1 MALEV
6 HHHYL
11 MQFQSDILNV
21 DIKRPK
27 VSETTAL
34 GAFYLAG
41 LSTGYFKNIEEIKK
55 IHQYQDFYHPN
66 MNEETRRNKYRKWK
80 KAVKAARTF

>member
-1 MALEV
+1 MM
-6 HHHYL
+6 Y
-11 MQFQSDILNV
+11 MNIQ
-21 DIKRPK
+21 KRRFRVKHRINKYKGDMEFRLATPEDVPK
-27 VSETTAL
+27 
-34 GAFYLAG
+34 
-41 LSTGYFKNIEEIKK
+41 IKK